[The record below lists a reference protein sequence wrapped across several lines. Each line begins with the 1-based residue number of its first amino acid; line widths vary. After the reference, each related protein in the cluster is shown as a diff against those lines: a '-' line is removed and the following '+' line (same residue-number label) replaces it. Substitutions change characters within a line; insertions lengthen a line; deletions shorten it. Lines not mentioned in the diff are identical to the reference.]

1 MKNKKTLKHLP
12 LVIAAF
18 MLIATIFTGSGT
30 KSNAFADQMSIFEN
44 YGKIGNDYI
53 TNARGYNFG
62 TETKIKDP
70 LNTYIQET
78 QEDIITVHPNGVAEV
93 INKLFYPNREIIM
106 VELPEYMSIDEYI
119 NNNP

>member
-30 KSNAFADQMSIFEN
+30 KSNAFAEQMSIFEN
-44 YGKIGNDYI
+44 YDKVGYHYV
-53 TNARGYNFG
+53 TNARGNIFG
-62 TETKIKDP
+62 IDTEIKNP
-70 LNTYIQET
+70 LNTYIHENHY
-78 QEDIITVHPNGVAEV
+78 EIIKANPNGVAE
-93 INKLFYPNREIIM
+93 IMNKLFYTNREITI

>member
-30 KSNAFADQMSIFEN
+30 KSNAFAEPMSIFEN
-44 YGKIGNDYI
+44 YDKVGYDYI

-62 TETKIKDP
+62 IGTKIKDP
-70 LNTYIQET
+70 FNTYIKET

-93 INKLFYPNREIIM
+93 ISKLFNPNSEII
-106 VELPEYMSIDEYI
+106 VELPENMSIDEYI